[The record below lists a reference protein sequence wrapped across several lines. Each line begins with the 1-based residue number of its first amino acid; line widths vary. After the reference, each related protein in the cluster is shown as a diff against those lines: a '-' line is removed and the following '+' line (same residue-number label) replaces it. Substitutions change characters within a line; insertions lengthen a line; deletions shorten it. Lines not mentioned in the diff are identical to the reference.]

1 MNYYRKYAILYG
13 SSKNAENGYCY
24 ISIMTKKNKTTTDA
38 VKILHNRYIKDDPK
52 RLESLK
58 EEREKAYIAGQIYN
72 LRTQAGLTQAQLA
85 KLVGTTQSVISRL
98 EDADY
103 DGHSLNMLRRIASA
117 LHCRVEVRLFPEKVV
132 SSGA

>member
-1 MNYYRKYAILYG
+1 MA
-13 SSKNAENGYCY
+13 
-24 ISIMTKKNKTTTDA
+24 KKPPTTTDA
-38 VKILHNRYIKDDPK
+38 VKILHNRYIKDDSK

-72 LRTQAGLTQAQLA
+72 LRTQAGLSQAQLA

-103 DGHSLNMLRRIASA
+103 DSHSLNMLRRIARA
-117 LHCRVEVRLFPEKVV
+117 LHCKVEVRLVPEDAKLAVHN
-132 SSGA
+132 

>member
-1 MNYYRKYAILYG
+1 MA
-13 SSKNAENGYCY
+13 
-24 ISIMTKKNKTTTDA
+24 KKKTTTPKA

-58 EEREKAYIAGQIYN
+58 EEREKAYIAGQIYD
-72 LRTQAGLTQAQLA
+72 LRTQAGLSQAQLA

-103 DGHSLNMLRRIASA
+103 SGHSFNMLRRIASA
-117 LHCRVEVRLFPEKVV
+117 LHCRVEVRLVPEKAV
-132 SSGA
+132 S